1 MKQLNTLFLS
11 LLISSIHSLGQEPS
25 HVDLTFNKTVHL
37 IFPSEVSYFD
47 VGSGDVLAEKRNAT
61 LKLVA
66 KNENFA
72 ETNLTVVTMDN
83 VWYTFLLDY
92 QKDITQ
98 LTYFIRISQGKK
110 VEGSLVKNQKAE
122 SSSLEDHPRMN
133 QTPSDTDY
141 VPHCLEV
148 IRKAPSYWDVGAV
161 NKKVFLA
168 LNNIFI
174 HNDKLYFVISVGN
187 SSNINYDVDF
197 LKMSVVNKK
206 KLKKSSIQEDI
217 KEPLFIY
224 NNIEKLEAR
233 TKTHFM
239 VFVFDKF
246 TIPDDRK
253 LVFELYEK
261 KGGRNI
267 SFDIKKD
274 LISNALPI
282 YK

>member
-1 MKQLNTLFLS
+1 MKHLITLVLS
-11 LLISSIHSLGQEPS
+11 FLISSTLSFGQEPA

-66 KNENFA
+66 KNESFA

-98 LTYFIRISQGKK
+98 LTFFIKIAQGKK

-122 SSSLEDHPRMN
+122 SSSLVDHQRLN
-133 QTPSDTDY
+133 QTGMDTDY

-174 HNDKLYFVISVGN
+174 HSDKLYFVISVGN

-224 NNIEKLEAR
+224 NNIEKLEAK

-274 LISNALPI
+274 LIINALPI